1 MAESTTEIR
10 QLIRADR
17 TQPDSAAVAHVL
29 TGTLFLA
36 VGAVAAALALFSMS
50 FTGFIPLGY
59 GVWRAIAMLGLLV
72 GFGTL
77 TLTGGAYYVLPRLTG
92 ARLWNEP
99 FAWLG
104 LVITAATTA
113 AGMVVVAVGLGDGR
127 EPFGLPWWLDLPL
140 LAGLGI
146 PPLVALSTL
155 RNRTE
160 SQTFVTIPFVVTG
173 LAGLPLVYL
182 AGNIP
187 GLAPVAS
194 TVGDLFSGSAYVVL
208 LLSIAIGLGHYAVV
222 KQTEKP
228 LAGRQ
233 LSHIAYWSLLF
244 GAGWFGIAQ
253 IAGGPTP
260 DWLGVIGAVLG
271 LGLPVGLVAA
281 SANLLAT
288 LEGKWRDNDHVEP
301 VAMLSV
307 AGLFFGT
314 VLAIPAA
321 LAGFRSTGNLV
332 AFTPYWE
339 GVVYGFALGVL
350 PLLSGAVLIQAIP
363 KMTGRDIYS
372 QQAAAR
378 TVRLIVYGT
387 GALVVFLVA
396 AGLVAGYSWAGGS
409 FTGAFNAVGE
419 GWPAATGP
427 SRGFLGVG
435 SFAGIVGALGAL
447 SLVSLVLR
455 TLTEGPVTTQEVLVV
470 AKEEE

>member
-1 MAESTTEIR
+1 M
-10 QLIRADR
+10 
-17 TQPDSAAVAHVL
+17 
-29 TGTLFLA
+29 
-36 VGAVAAALALFSMS
+36 
-50 FTGFIPLGY
+50 
-59 GVWRAIAMLGLLV
+59 
-72 GFGTL
+72 
-77 TLTGGAYYVLPRLTG
+77 
-92 ARLWNEP
+92 
-99 FAWLG
+99 G

-208 LLSIAIGLGHYAVV
+208 LLSIAIGLGHYADV
-222 KQTEKP
+222 KQTENL

-233 LSHIAYWSLLF
+233 LSHTAYSSLLF

-314 VLAIPAA
+314 VLAIP
-321 LAGFRSTGNLV
+321 

>member
-1 MAESTTEIR
+1 MAESTTDIR

-17 TQPDSAAVAHVL
+17 TQPDSAAVGHVL
-29 TGTLFLA
+29 AGTLFLA
-36 VGAVAAALALFSMS
+36 VGALAAALAFLSMS
-50 FTGFIPLGY
+50 FPGFVPLGY

-113 AGMVVVAVGLGDGR
+113 VGMVIVAVGLGDGR
-127 EPFGLPWWLDLPL
+127 EPFGLPWWLDIPL

-146 PPLVALSTL
+146 PPLVAIFTL

-173 LAGLPLVYL
+173 LGGLPLVYL

-187 GLAPVAS
+187 GLSSVA
-194 TVGDLFSGSAYVVL
+194 TAVGDLFSGSAYLVL

-233 LSHIAYWSLLF
+233 LSQIAYWSLLF
-244 GAGWFGIAQ
+244 GAGWFGVAQ

-260 DWLGVIGAVLG
+260 GWLGVIGAVLG
-271 LGLPVGLVAA
+271 LGLPVGMVAA
-281 SANLLAT
+281 TANLLAT
-288 LEGKWRDNDHVEP
+288 LEGKWREDDHVEP

-314 VLAIPAA
+314 VLGVLAA

-339 GVVYGFALGVL
+339 GVVFGFALGVL
-350 PLLSGAVLIQAIP
+350 PLLAGAVLIQAIP
-363 KMTGRDIYS
+363 RMTGRDLYS
-372 QQAAAR
+372 HDAAAR
-378 TVRLIVYGT
+378 TVRLIVYGS
-387 GALVVFLVA
+387 GALVVLLVA

-409 FTGAFNAVGE
+409 FTGAFNAIGE
-419 GWPAATGP
+419 GWAAASGP
-427 SRGFLGVG
+427 SRLFTGVG
-435 SFAGIVGALGAL
+435 TFAGIVGALGAL
-447 SLVSLVLR
+447 SLVAVILR
-455 TLTEGPVTTQEVLVV
+455 TLTEGPVTTQEVLV